1 MNLMSFWAS
10 GSRKENR
17 PLKEKKVR
25 DILIL
30 VWAEAL
36 RRLLAHW
43 LELWQGSEKPAGH
56 LIWKITIETWQTA
69 VHETLAAQNRWLLE
83 LNERLHVT
91 SGSPTDLRKNV
102 QQALVV
108 LLGWTEVQQ
117 QLWEGWFNLFQRFEP
132 LLENGQPLDETLQS
146 NLQLSGEALICK
158 QEELIRHWLEDRS
171 TVSREE
177 KIAGERDDLPE
188 NVVY

>member
-1 MNLMSFWAS
+1 MRESL
-10 GSRKENR
+10 
-17 PLKEKKVR
+17 
-25 DILIL
+25 ILI
-30 VWAEAL
+30 WAEAL
-36 RRLLAHW
+36 RRLLAPW
-43 LELWQGSEKPAGH
+43 LELWQESEKPAGS
-56 LIWKITIETWQTA
+56 LIWKITIGTWQTA

-102 QQALVV
+102 QQALVL

-132 LLENGQPLDETLQS
+132 LFETGKPLDESMYASLKF
-146 NLQLSGEALICK
+146 SGEALIRK
-158 QEELIRHWLEDRS
+158 QEELIRHWLEDRN

-177 KIAGERDDLPE
+177 KIAGEK
-188 NVVY
+188 